1 MSWNRPG
8 GWTLAGLLTTGTA
21 AVLCAT
27 LVSLPGSVSAA
38 PISRGTSPV
47 TSATRTPSTPIT
59 SHDRVYTPD
68 QSSNT
73 VSVIDPSTNKT
84 LGTIALGAQRL
95 SNVLSPQY
103 TGDVDVHG
111 LIASKDGKRIAA
123 VSVTSNTVD
132 IIDTATNKVL
142 SHTDVGRASHEGWFT
157 NDGN

>member
-1 MSWNRPG
+1 MSWKQPA

-59 SHDRVYTPD
+59 SHDRVYTTD

-73 VSVIDPSTNKT
+73 VSVIDPSN
-84 LGTIALGAQRL
+84 ARHDHA
-95 SNVLSPQY
+95 
-103 TGDVDVHG
+103 
-111 LIASKDGKRIAA
+111 
-123 VSVTSNTVD
+123 
-132 IIDTATNKVL
+132 
-142 SHTDVGRASHEGWFT
+142 GRAAAQQRAQSAVHRRCRRPRTDRVEGRQA
-157 NDGN
+157 DRR